1 MGNIFAPSKV
11 PSSTTSTQV
20 VQLPE
25 WANQGLA
32 QTGQRATSLMTQP
45 YQSYGGQRS
54 AGVSAWTNQ
63 GAVPVDAAMRYQPGR
78 VNYDHQPAQVGYG
91 YQPGQ
96 VGYDGQPQ
104 RVNAGQVANTNL
116 RPYQDPYERQVIDSA
131 YADIDRSTQ
140 QALTRQTGNNVMAGA
155 FGGYGDRSAV
165 AAAEIERAGIDQKAR
180 TGSALRSQGFQRAQ
194 DMAVG
199 DINRSVGAD
208 QFNVQSGLTAAD
220 RRLQAGQFN
229 EQMRKGAEDSR
240 LQAGQFNVQSN
251 LTAADRR
258 LQAGQ
263 FNEQMGMQGS
273 QQRMQAGLALAG
285 LGEIDRN
292 VQQAAMD
299 RNYEDF
305 QAARDDPY
313 LKTQWAA
320 GVINGSSAPLRGGT
334 SSSQGTTAGPSMFSQ
349 GLGAATSI
357 AGLFAL
363 SDPRDKKD
371 KQRLGTDPDTGLG
384 IWAYRY
390 KGDRSGPKSVGP
402 MADEVERRYP
412 HLVRRVGGH
421 RIIDQAGLAALGEG
435 EGYAVGGWAMPDPFS
450 RMDRG
455 RARVDAAGPQP
466 PAFPPLIEGV
476 AEPVPVTDAYDPNPL
491 QARPLPAN
499 YGPTGGQ
506 PDYAGIASE
515 VRLPPGGGGQPDYAG
530 MTEGAAAATVSP
542 QVQEALAALRRQQA
556 QPREAAPDAMPV
568 SPPLAPVARQV
579 SAPMPGAPA
588 AAAPAAPAPA
598 AAPPAESGGVRGA
611 LRSFADRLVDP
622 DNAGALAM
630 ISAGAGM
637 MASQNPSWLGA
648 IGEGAQQGVRT
659 ASQMMPMRRARQDE
673 EQARALIQGA
683 GLPADA
689 LSPPVEPRGAGGG
702 GGQQRPGAAPA
713 RVARLAAGP
722 GGEALAQ
729 WLPLINRA
737 AAENN
742 LPPDLV
748 ASMLRQESN
757 GQPDAVSSAGARGLM
772 QLMPGTARDL
782 GVDPD
787 DPAQNVSGGA
797 RYFRQMLD
805 RYGGDETVAL
815 AAYNWGLGN
824 VDRWQREGADP
835 ARLPAET
842 RDYIARVQGRRGQF
856 RQEEV
861 PAEGGAPAG
870 GAPAEAAPAAQEGG
884 GAPGRAAPQGE
895 PTMVIAGRRMTRADL
910 ITLAAAAPGNAAVQ
924 RLVQTALPVLDREVA
939 RREGQED
946 RRIAREESA
955 DLRRELAGRQRE
967 VQPTELAR
975 LRAERDALPAGSP
988 DRAAYD
994 AAIARTTGDAA
1005 GNRFT
1010 PQQMVALRRD
1020 AFSAARQE
1028 AQGLEFSTEQ
1038 DRSEWIN
1045 QRGQEMLREWGAEA
1059 AFEGARAGQQGGG
1072 PTAPLAGGEGAQRPD
1087 AQRDT
1092 GARVRPRQQAP
1103 AGFRW
1108 SADGQRLES
1117 IPGGPQD
1124 EGRMGLTESQ
1134 SRSNLFGV
1142 SMERGDQILRG
1153 TTVPNDATI
1162 LAWRRAPEALV
1173 NLGLNSNDQQYFNA
1187 VRLFAAGILRR
1198 ETGAAFSNAELLDVQ
1213 SRFFPM
1219 AGDSEQVKAQKAES
1233 RRLAIEGMRAE
1244 LPGGRFRGNAPA
1256 GTPPAGAAGA
1266 GAGRPGGQRPPL
1278 DTFIRPGG

>member
-1 MGNIFAPSKV
+1 MGNIFGSSKV
-11 PSSTTSTQV
+11 PSSTTSVQQV
-20 VQLPE
+20 TLPD
-25 WANQGLA
+25 WANDGLSE
-32 QTGQRATSLMTQP
+32 TGNRARWLMNNVP
-45 YQSYGGQRS
+45 YQQFGGQRS

-63 GAVPVDAAMRYQPGR
+63 GAVPVDAAMRYQPRSLGQTSL
-78 VNYDHQPAQVGYG
+78 QPYM
-91 YQPGQ
+91 
-96 VGYDGQPQ
+96 D
-104 RVNAGQVANTNL
+104 
-116 RPYQDPYERQVIDSA
+116 PYQREVIDAS

-140 QALTRQTGNNVMAGA
+140 QALTRQTGNNIAAAG
-155 FGGYGDRSAV
+155 FGGFGDRSAV

-180 TGSALRSQGFQRAQ
+180 TGSALRSQGFGRAQ

-199 DINRSVGAD
+199 DINRD
-208 QFNVQSGLTAAD
+208 
-220 RRLQAGQFN
+220 
-229 EQMRKGAEDSR
+229 
-240 LQAGQFNVQSN
+240 
-251 LTAADRR
+251 
-258 LQAGQ
+258 
-263 FNEQMGMQGS
+263 MQGT

-285 LGEIDRN
+285 LGEIDRT

-305 QAARDDPY
+305 QAQRDDPF

-320 GVINGSSAPLRGGT
+320 GVINGASAPLRGGT
-334 SSSQGTTAGPSMFSQ
+334 SSSQGATAGPSVFSQ

-371 KQRLGTDPDTGLG
+371 KQRLGTDPETGLG

-390 KGDRSGPKSVGP
+390 KGDDAGPKSVGP

-421 RIIDQAGLAALGEG
+421 RIIDQAGLAELGEG
-435 EGYAVGGWAMPDPFS
+435 AGYAVGGLAGAALPHIMDWS
-450 RMDRG
+450 RDRIE
-455 RARVDAAGPQP
+455 RAYPSRHGY
-466 PAFPPLIEGV
+466 PPLIEGV
-476 AEPVPVTDAYDPNPL
+476 AEPIPMTDAYDPNPL

-499 YGPTGGQ
+499 YGPVGGQ

-515 VRLPPGGGGQPDYAG
+515 VRMPPAGGGQPDYLGAIEG
-530 MTEGAAAATVSP
+530 MPEAETVNNGAPFSP
-542 QVQEALAALRRQQA
+542 QIQEALAGLRRA
-556 QPREAAPDAMPV
+556 QVAGNAPNRNANALPDATPAALPAVAAP
-568 SPPLAPVARQV
+568 R
-579 SAPMPGAPA
+579 PA
-588 AAAPAAPAPA
+588 GAAAPAASAPA
-598 AAPPAESGGVRGA
+598 AAPPAEGWSFRGA
-611 LRSFADRLVDP
+611 LRGFADRLVDP

-648 IGEGAQQGVRT
+648 VGEGAARGVQT
-659 ASQMMPMRRARQDE
+659 ATQMMPMRRARQDE

-689 LSPPVEPRGAGGG
+689 LSPAIEPRGGAG
-702 GGQQRPGAAPA
+702 GGQQRPAGAPA

-722 GGEALAQ
+722 GGEALAR

-737 AAENN
+737 AAENR
-742 LPPDLV
+742 LPGDLV

-757 GQPDAVSSAGARGLM
+757 GDPDAVSRAGARGLM
-772 QLMPGTARDL
+772 QLMPDTARDL
-782 GVDPD
+782 GVDPT
-787 DPAQNVSGGA
+787 DPAQNVAGGA
-797 RYFRQMLD
+797 RYMRQMLD

-815 AAYNWGLGN
+815 AAYNWGPGN
-824 VDRWQREGADP
+824 VDRWRRAGADP
-835 ARLPAET
+835 ERLPAET

-856 RQEEV
+856 GQQDV
-861 PAEGGAPAG
+861 PAEGEAPAAR
-870 GAPAEAAPAAQEGG
+870 GAAEAAPVAQEGG
-884 GAPGRAAPQGE
+884 AAAPQGE
-895 PTMVIAGRRMTRADL
+895 PTMVISGRRMTRSDL

-939 RREGQED
+939 RREGEAD
-946 RRIAREESA
+946 RAQARAEAA
-955 DLRRELAGRQRE
+955 DLRRELAGRGRE
-967 VQPTELAR
+967 AQPTELAR

-988 DRAAYD
+988 DRQAYD
-994 AAIARTTGDAA
+994 AAIARTTGEAA

-1010 PQQMVALRRD
+1010 PQQMVTLRRD
-1020 AFSAARQE
+1020 AFTAARQE
-1028 AQGLEFSTEQ
+1028 ANGLDFPTEQ

-1045 QRGQEMLREWGAEA
+1045 QRGQEMLREWGADA
-1059 AFEGARAGQQGGG
+1059 LFEGARTGQQGGG
-1072 PTAPLAGGEGAQRPD
+1072 PTAPMAGGEGAQRPD

-1092 GARVRPRQQAP
+1092 GARVRPRQAAP

-1153 TTVPNDATI
+1153 ASVPNDATI

-1198 ETGAAFSNAELLDVQ
+1198 ETGAAFSNSELLDVQ

-1219 AGDSEQVKAQKAES
+1219 AGDSAEVKAQKAES

-1244 LPGGRFRGNAPA
+1244 MPGGRFRGNTPVEAPA
-1256 GTPPAGAAGA
+1256 AGGAAGA
-1266 GAGRPGGQRPPL
+1266 AGQRPPL
-1278 DTFIRPGG
+1278 DSFIRPGG